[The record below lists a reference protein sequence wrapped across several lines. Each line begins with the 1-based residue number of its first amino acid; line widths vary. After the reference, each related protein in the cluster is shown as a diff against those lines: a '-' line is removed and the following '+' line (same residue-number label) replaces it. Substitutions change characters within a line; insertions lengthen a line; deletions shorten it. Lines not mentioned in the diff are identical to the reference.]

1 MNNHF
6 YIVNIEAAIF
16 KEDRW
21 LMAERSA
28 MEEHAAGTL
37 AMVGGKIE
45 DVEIMNHVLEETL
58 KREIE
63 EEVGVTVHDEMQY
76 IKSSAFVTED
86 GKPVIDIVFL
96 CRHKEGVPAALDPKE
111 LSAVEWLSYEEIEAH
126 ENIQSWTK
134 ESLKIAEQMRLSRQ
148 ENIT

>member
-16 KEDRW
+16 KQDKW

-28 MEEHAAGTL
+28 IEEHAAGTL
-37 AMVGGKIE
+37 AMVGGKVE
-45 DVEIMNHVLEETL
+45 DVEVMNNVLEETL
-58 KREIE
+58 KREIV
-63 EEVGVTVHDEMQY
+63 EEVGISIHDDIQY
-76 IKSSAFVTED
+76 VKSSAFVTED

-96 CRHKEGVPAALDPKE
+96 CRHKEGEPAALDPKE
-111 LSAVEWLSYEEIEAH
+111 LSAVEWLTYEEIENHA
-126 ENIQSWTK
+126 NIQSWTK

-148 ENIT
+148 DNIT